1 MTSILIVRLGA
12 MGDIVHAIPFAAA
25 LRAAM
30 PDARIDWLVDVKHRD
45 LLDLVPVVNHRIAI
59 STRGLSGSVARR
71 QFLATV
77 RELRGARYDLVF
89 DLQGLVKS
97 AVLARLAG
105 GHETVG
111 FAPAH
116 LRERAAWI
124 FYSKTHDT
132 GGAVHVVRKNL
143 AMLGAIGLA
152 DADIRFPLTVPA
164 SPVAEAIRARLGRGP
179 GRQFVVINPGAAWPN
194 KQWPPRC
201 FGAVAAGLH
210 ASHGLRTLVLW
221 GPGEQPL
228 AQAVVE
234 SAAGA
239 AEVAPPTGITDLV
252 ALAKAASLVISGDT
266 GPLHVAAAV
275 GTPIVALFGP
285 TRPERNGP
293 TAVNDLVLSRA
304 GECECLYERRCR
316 RPRPC
321 IFDIAVHDVLDAA
334 DRRLTT
340 PGVASRC

>member
-30 PDARIDWLVDVKHRD
+30 PEARIDWLVDEKHRA

-59 STRGLSGSVARR
+59 STRALSGSVARR
-71 QFLATV
+71 PFLATV
-77 RELRGARYDLVF
+77 GALRAARYDVVF

-111 FAPAH
+111 FAAAH
-116 LRERAAWI
+116 LRERAARV

-152 DADIRFPLTVPA
+152 DAEIRFPLTVPA
-164 SPVAEAIRARLGRGP
+164 SPVAAAIRERLGRGP
-179 GRQFVVINPGAAWPN
+179 RRQFVMINPGAAWPN

-210 ASHGLRTLVLW
+210 ASHGLRTLVVW

-228 AQAVVE
+228 AQAAVAA
-234 SAAGA
+234 AAGA
-239 AEVAPPTGITDLV
+239 AEIAPPTDLHDLV
-252 ALAKAASLVISGDT
+252 ALAKDASLLISGDT
-266 GPLHVAAAV
+266 GPMHLATAV

-285 TRPERNGP
+285 TRAERNGP
-293 TAVNDLVLSRA
+293 IAARDLVVSRTS
-304 GECECLYERRCR
+304 ECQCLYERRCR
-316 RPRPC
+316 RSRPC
-321 IFDIAVHDVLDAA
+321 IVDIAVHDVLGAA
-334 DRRLTT
+334 DRRLVAA
-340 PGVASRC
+340 GVAF